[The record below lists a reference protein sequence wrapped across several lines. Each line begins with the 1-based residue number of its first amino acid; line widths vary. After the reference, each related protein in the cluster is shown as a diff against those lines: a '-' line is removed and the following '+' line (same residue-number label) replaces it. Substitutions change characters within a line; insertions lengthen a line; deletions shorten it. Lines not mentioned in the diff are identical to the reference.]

1 MQTTVNVAQ
10 AFGLVGEMYDLTP
23 RRVDAYEVATQVTM
37 GAVAGFSAAGK
48 VGAMDADT
56 YTKFAGVVV
65 RPHEAVNYGGAA
77 GALAASITQPA
88 GATVQVCSMGR
99 VVVAIPTGATWVDGD
114 TLFVT
119 TAGAF
124 ANATATGS
132 VEVGKII
139 KGGAA
144 GEVAVIELGC

>member
-37 GAVAGFSAAGK
+37 GAVAGFSTDGK
-48 VGAMDADT
+48 VGAMGT
-56 YTKFAGVVV
+56 GYPKFAGVVV
-65 RPHEAVNYGGAA
+65 RPHEAINYGGAA